1 VYSTS
6 QRTNKLISEQRIVS
20 GSLVLGQVSQINH
33 HDIALSLPNNLTGYV
48 PITSVSDKITQNIEA
63 IAGAEEDEVVDE
75 QDDLEDIDLKNLFS
89 IGQYLRAYVVST
101 GDDSGPTISGKLK
114 RRIELSL
121 RPQQSNQSLTSKN
134 IIVHSTLMASV
145 VSVEDHGLVMDIGL
159 QDPNVRGFMSSKEVD
174 YGVKVSSIQ
183 EGAVFLCTVTGLS
196 SNGKIVKLL
205 KKPIYLS
212 EAPTIDAFLPGTAV
226 EFLIADITSRGVI
239 GKVMGMIDVTADLM
253 HSGAGASGK
262 DLDKKYK
269 IGTKVKGRIICTFP
283 TSDPPKLGLSLLD
296 HVMSLTIQK
305 TVKNGQKVNPLDDL
319 QLSTIIEKVT
329 VSKVEPDVG
338 LFVDLGI
345 KGVSGFVHISRVK
358 DGKIDSLSE
367 TTGPYKVG
375 STHRGRLIGYNSLDG
390 VYLVSLEASVLE
402 QPYLRIEDL
411 SVGEVVKGKVERII
425 INAKGVGGILV
436 NLAEGITG
444 LVPVTHMSDVELL
457 HPEKKFKEGMM
468 VTARVLSTD
477 PAYSQKKFGKL
488 RSNAVCLLR

>member
-1 VYSTS
+1 MYSIS
-6 QRTNKLISEQRIVS
+6 HRTNKLISEQRIVP

-48 PITSVSDKITQNIEA
+48 PITSISDKITQKIEA
-63 IAGAEEDEVVDE
+63 IAGAEEDEVDDE
-75 QDDLEDIDLKNLFS
+75 QDDMEDIDLKNLFS

-101 GDDSGPTISGKLK
+101 GDDSGPTTPGKLK

-159 QDPNVRGFMSSKEVD
+159 QDSNVRGFMSSKEVD

-183 EGAVFLCTVTGLS
+183 EGAVFLCTVIGLS
-196 SNGKIVKLL
+196 SNGKIVKLSADSQKTANL

-283 TSDPPKLGLSLLD
+283 TSDPLKLGLSLLD
-296 HVMSLTIQK
+296 HVMSLTTQK

-319 QLSTIIEKVT
+319 PLSTII
-329 VSKVEPDVG
+329 
-338 LFVDLGI
+338 
-345 KGVSGFVHISRVK
+345 
-358 DGKIDSLSE
+358 
-367 TTGPYKVG
+367 
-375 STHRGRLIGYNSLDG
+375 
-390 VYLVSLEASVLE
+390 
-402 QPYLRIEDL
+402 
-411 SVGEVVKGKVERII
+411 
-425 INAKGVGGILV
+425 
-436 NLAEGITG
+436 
-444 LVPVTHMSDVELL
+444 
-457 HPEKKFKEGMM
+457 
-468 VTARVLSTD
+468 
-477 PAYSQKKFGKL
+477 
-488 RSNAVCLLR
+488 CLL